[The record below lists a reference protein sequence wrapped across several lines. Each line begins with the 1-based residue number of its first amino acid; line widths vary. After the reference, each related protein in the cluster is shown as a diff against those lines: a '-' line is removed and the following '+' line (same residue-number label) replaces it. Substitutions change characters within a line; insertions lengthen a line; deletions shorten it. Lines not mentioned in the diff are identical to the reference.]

1 MTSTTTS
8 RARLGTVYGT
18 LLNFKQEF
26 ACFAPQMDQAPYR
39 SAPKAP
45 VLYVKTAN
53 TCNHHGGDVPLP
65 AHVPKIEVGATIA
78 MVFGHEADINR
89 TLFATKTI
97 AYWVLMNDFS
107 IPHASYFRP
116 PVKFKCLDGFLG
128 IGAKRVSA
136 QALGDAARVRLEVRI
151 NGALKQTVDF
161 SQLIRNAETLARD
174 VHEFMSLGE
183 GDALMLGLDC
193 LADGARPLAQV
204 GDTVE
209 ISSPSHPLLG
219 VLTNSLVAEAL

>member
-1 MTSTTTS
+1 MTVTTT
-8 RARLGTVYGT
+8 RPARLGTVYGT
-18 LLNFKQEF
+18 LLNFKREF
-26 ACFAPQMDQAPYR
+26 ACFAPQMGQLPYR
-39 SAPKAP
+39 AAPKAP

-53 TCNHHGGDVPLP
+53 TWNPHGGHVALP
-65 AHVPKIEVGATIA
+65 ANVPQIEVGATFA
-78 MVFGHEADINR
+78 MVFGPEADVNKS
-89 TLFATKTI
+89 LLATKTI

-128 IGAKRVSA
+128 IGAQRVSA
-136 QALGDAARVRLEVRI
+136 EVLGDAAGVTLEVRI

-174 VHEFMSLGE
+174 VSEFMSLRE

-193 LADGARPLAQV
+193 LPDGIRPLAQV
-204 GDTVE
+204 GDTVG
-209 ISSPSHPLLG
+209 ISSPTHAALG
-219 VLTNSLVAEAL
+219 VLSNTVIAESL

>member
-1 MTSTTTS
+1 MTTT
-8 RARLGTVYGT
+8 RPARLGTVYGT
-18 LLNFKQEF
+18 LLNFKREF
-26 ACFAPQMDQAPYR
+26 ACFAPQMGQVPYR
-39 SAPKAP
+39 AAPKAP

-53 TCNHHGGDVPLP
+53 TFNRHGGDVPLP
-65 AHVPKIEVGATIA
+65 ADVPQIEVGATLA
-78 MVFGHEADINR
+78 MVFGPKADVNR
-89 TLFATKTI
+89 SLLATKQI

-128 IGAKRVSA
+128 IGAQRVPA
-136 QALGDAARVRLEVRI
+136 EALGDAARVTLEVRI
-151 NGALKQTVDF
+151 NGTLKQSVDF

-174 VHEFMSLGE
+174 VSEFMTLGE

-193 LADGARPLAQV
+193 LAGGGRPLVKV

-209 ISSPSHPLLG
+209 ISSPSHAALG
-219 VLTNSLVAEAL
+219 VLSNTVIAESL